1 MEEIEWYYWIGKY
14 LVWTAVTVLLFLLV
28 RYILRKIINYCAD
41 VFPKLWYVIEFLYH
55 RKAFLKWVKFKERHP
70 KFKEE
75 RYDPKFTPPFRVG
88 RRLGRVVLDSKGL
101 KVVHFES
108 EEQAEKYCDYLN
120 K

>member
-1 MEEIEWYYWIGKY
+1 MEDVLYYWTGFS
-14 LVWTAVTVLLFLLV
+14 LVWLALSSLLFIVV
-28 RYILRKIINYCAD
+28 RW
-41 VFPKLWYVIEFLYH
+41 VFIKTMNKLGGIFSSMWHFIEFIFY
-55 RKAFLKWVKFKERHP
+55 RKYFKEWVKDKERHP
-70 KFKEE
+70 KISAKK
-75 RYDPKFTPPFRVG
+75 YDPIIYTPPFRVG